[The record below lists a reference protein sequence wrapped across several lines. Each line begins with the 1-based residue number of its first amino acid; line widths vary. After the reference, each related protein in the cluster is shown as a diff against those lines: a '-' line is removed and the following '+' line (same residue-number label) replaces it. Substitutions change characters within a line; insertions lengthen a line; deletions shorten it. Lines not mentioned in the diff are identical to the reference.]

1 MTIERYLIDANTSN
15 LAKFYSDPAHPD
27 PNLQRILLQRTINGG
42 KLVLTGDAL
51 GLGVVLYRILPP
63 TVVP

>member
-1 MTIERYLIDANTSN
+1 
-15 LAKFYSDPAHPD
+15 
-27 PNLQRILLQRTINGG
+27 LLQRTINSG